1 MFKKREP
8 DHEGVEK
15 DDYEKNYMV
24 EISKEKVKEKVKER
38 VKVNTILK
46 GSRLTGDINI
56 SCDLELSGEVE
67 GNISSEQGSNIIIKG
82 SCKGSIKTREGCV
95 DVEGELING
104 DIISGGDVKIT
115 GKFDGGKVEAKGKI
129 YVNGEFNGKLESSE
143 IEIGPTGRGK
153 GELFYR
159 QYISISKGA
168 NIDAQINK
176 VEGEVEALEKP
187 SDNVINF
194 EIAAKETSD
203 VMGS

>member
-8 DHEGVEK
+8 DYEGVEK
-15 DDYEKNYMV
+15 NDYEKNYMV
-24 EISKEKVKEKVKER
+24 EISKEKVKEK

-82 SCKGSIKTREGCV
+82 SCKGSIKTREGSV

-159 QYISISKGA
+159 QYISVSKGA

-176 VEGEVEALEKP
+176 VQGEVEALETP
-187 SDNVINF
+187 SDKVINF
-194 EIAAKETSD
+194 EVPAKETSD
-203 VMGS
+203 VMGG